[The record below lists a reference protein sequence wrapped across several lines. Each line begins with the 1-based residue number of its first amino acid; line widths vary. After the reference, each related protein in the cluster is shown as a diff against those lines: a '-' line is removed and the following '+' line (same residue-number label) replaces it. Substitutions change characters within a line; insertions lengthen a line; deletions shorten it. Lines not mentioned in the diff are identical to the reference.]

1 MCPLPACGKESL
13 MDETSS
19 EPTERIMSPERE
31 GHPVYGQIRPSG
43 RMVRKVLLALGIVGP
58 LFYVATDILVA
69 TQWEGYSYTDQT
81 VSELFA
87 IGAPT
92 RPLAVSLMLTYG
104 ALAIAFGVGVW
115 MSAGEKRALRVVA
128 VALIGK
134 EVLGSVATLFAPI
147 HLREALAAGEG
158 SLTDTWHGILTF
170 GGALCYLL
178 AMGFGATAFGKRFR
192 LYSIATMLILVV
204 FGVLTGLDQPQLEAN
219 LPTPWMGLWER
230 IDIFATMLW
239 IAVLAIALLRA
250 KMDWPQDYF
259 DGRSDAG

>member
-1 MCPLPACGKESL
+1 VEKTNSAN
-13 MDETSS
+13 
-19 EPTERIMSPERE
+19 TEHIISAHRE
-31 GHPVYGQIRPSG
+31 GRRPVLGQIRPRG
-43 RMVRKVLLALGIVGP
+43 RIIRKVLLALGIVGP
-58 LFYVATDILVA
+58 LFYVATDIFAA
-69 TQWEGYSYTDQT
+69 TRWEGYSYTDQT

-92 RPLAVSLMLTYG
+92 RPLVVPLMLTYG
-104 ALAIAFGVGVW
+104 VLAIAFGLGVW
-115 MSAGEKRALRVVA
+115 GSAGEKRALRVVA
-128 VALIGK
+128 VGLIGK

-158 SLTDTWHGILTF
+158 TVTDAWHGIFTF

-192 LYSIATMLILVV
+192 LYSIATMVVLVV
-204 FGVLTGLDQPQLEAN
+204 FGVLTGLDQPKLEAN

-239 IAVLAIALLRA
+239 IAVLAIALLRTQA
-250 KMDWPQDYF
+250 QRPQDNLE
-259 DGRSDAG
+259 GRSDSG

>member
-31 GHPVYGQIRPSG
+31 GQPVYGQIRPSG
-43 RMVRKVLLALGIVGP
+43 RMVLKVLLALGIVGP

-147 HLREALAAGEG
+147 HLREALAAGSHVWG
-158 SLTDTWHGILTF
+158 CSLLPARHGVRGYGIRKAVPPLFDRDNADTRSVWRFDRF
-170 GGALCYLL
+170 GPAP
-178 AMGFGATAFGKRFR
+178 A
-192 LYSIATMLILVV
+192 
-204 FGVLTGLDQPQLEAN
+204 
-219 LPTPWMGLWER
+219 
-230 IDIFATMLW
+230 
-239 IAVLAIALLRA
+239 
-250 KMDWPQDYF
+250 
-259 DGRSDAG
+259 